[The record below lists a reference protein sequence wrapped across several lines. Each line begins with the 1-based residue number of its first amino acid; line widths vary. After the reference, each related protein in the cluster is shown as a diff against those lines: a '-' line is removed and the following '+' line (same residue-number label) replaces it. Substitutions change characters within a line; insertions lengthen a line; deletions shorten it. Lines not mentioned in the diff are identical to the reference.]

1 MCPPHWLHP
10 RWHKVRV
17 VSSSVKGPR
26 LRQSAG
32 LAGWSG
38 WGSVWVGCGPGTYSS
53 DQVAVDPYGKP
64 VRTLGACGRSTSR
77 WPTASRLHRVAK
89 DGSVGGTAGRA
100 VGARPRWT
108 ERCEDAMPEETA
120 YAPAA
125 FYDDLAA
132 SYDRIYPDWEASS
145 RQQGDALHAVIGA
158 QLGPGPHRILDCAVG
173 IGTQLFGLAANG
185 HRLAGSDISAGA
197 LRRAQAECRRRG
209 VQAGLAVADM
219 RALPFPDSAFDVVV
233 CADNALPHLLTAA
246 DVTRA
251 LGEIVRVADSGGL
264 VVVTTRDYDQA
275 RKDHPS
281 TTPLSR

>member
-1 MCPPHWLHP
+1 MDHQ
-10 RWHKVRV
+10 V
-17 VSSSVKGPR
+17 GP
-26 LRQSAG
+26 
-32 LAGWSG
+32 LA
-38 WGSVWVGCGPGTYSS
+38 
-53 DQVAVDPYGKP
+53 A
-64 VRTLGACGRSTSR
+64 AARSTEPR
-77 WPTASRLHRVAK
+77 E
-89 DGSVGGTAGRA
+89 DG
-100 VGARPRWT
+100 
-108 ERCEDAMPEETA
+108 MPEETA
-120 YAPAA
+120 HPPAA

-145 RQQGDALHAVIGA
+145 RQQGDTLHAVIAA
-158 QLGPGPHRILDCAVG
+158 QRGPGPHRILDCAVG
-173 IGTQLFGLAANG
+173 IGTQLLGLAANG

-197 LRRAQAECRRRG
+197 VGRAQAECRQRG

-251 LGEIVRVADSGGL
+251 LGEMVRVAGPGGL

-281 TTPLSR
+281 TTPLSRSQGSDGSTMVTFQLWDWWPDGEHYDLRHFQVTGRDEHWRVAQRQTAYWALTRAQLSGLACQAGLAAPEWRGPDQTGFFQPLLVAHAPR

>member
-1 MCPPHWLHP
+1 M
-10 RWHKVRV
+10 
-17 VSSSVKGPR
+17 
-26 LRQSAG
+26 
-32 LAGWSG
+32 
-38 WGSVWVGCGPGTYSS
+38 
-53 DQVAVDPYGKP
+53 DQ
-64 VRTLGACGRSTSR
+64 
-77 WPTASRLHRVAK
+77 
-89 DGSVGGTAGRA
+89 
-100 VGARPRWT
+100 
-108 ERCEDAMPEETA
+108 CEDAMPEETA

-132 SYDRIYPDWEASS
+132 SYDRIYPDWEANS
-145 RQQGDALHAVIGA
+145 RQQGDALQAVIAA

-173 IGTQLFGLAANG
+173 IGTQLLGLAAGG

-209 VQAGLAVADM
+209 VEAGLAVADM

-251 LGEIVRVADSGGL
+251 LGEMVRVADPGGL

-281 TTPLSR
+281 TTPLSVSQGTDGSITVTFQLWQWWPDGEHYDLRHFQVTGRDDHWRVAQRRTAYWALTRAQLSGLAGQAGLAAPEWRGPEQTGFFQPLLVAHAPR